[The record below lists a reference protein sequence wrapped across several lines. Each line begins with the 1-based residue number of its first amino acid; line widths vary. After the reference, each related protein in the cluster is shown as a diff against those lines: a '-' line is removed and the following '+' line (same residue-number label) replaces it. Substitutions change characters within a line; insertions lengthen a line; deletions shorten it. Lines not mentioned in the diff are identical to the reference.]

1 MAEKLIPGI
10 PHATRIAI
18 LQQTD
23 DQDESGSTY
32 GLKLDKSVLESVLGS
47 DEARN
52 EASRLV
58 DCKYIPGMS
67 LIAAIDSLIVLSKSF
82 ETEDPLKPVMAIRK
96 IRHEQ
101 AEQKLFLAHKNA
113 HLKSG
118 ARGLQTRKDLKA
130 AESKLDL
137 TQEL

>member
-23 DQDESGSTY
+23 DQDKSGSTY
-32 GLKLDKSVLESVLGS
+32 GLKLEKSVLESVLGS

-52 EASRLV
+52 EAARLA
-58 DCKYIPGMS
+58 DF
-67 LIAAIDSLIVLSKSF
+67 LSKSF
-82 ETEDPLKPVMAIRK
+82 ETDDPLKPVQAIRK

-101 AEQKLFLAHKNA
+101 AEKKLFLAHKNA

-118 ARGLQTRKDLKA
+118 ARGLQARKGLKA
-130 AESKLDL
+130 AESKLES

>member
-32 GLKLDKSVLESVLGS
+32 GLKLEKSVLESVLGS

-52 EASRLV
+52 EAARLAN
-58 DCKYIPGMS
+58 CKHSP
-67 LIAAIDSLIVLSKSF
+67 
-82 ETEDPLKPVMAIRK
+82 
-96 IRHEQ
+96 
-101 AEQKLFLAHKNA
+101 
-113 HLKSG
+113 
-118 ARGLQTRKDLKA
+118 
-130 AESKLDL
+130 
-137 TQEL
+137 

>member
-32 GLKLDKSVLESVLGS
+32 GLKLEKSVLESVLAS

-52 EASRLV
+52 EAARLA
-58 DCKYIPGMS
+58 DCKQS
-67 LIAAIDSLIVLSKSF
+67 LGTSLMAAIDCAIVLSKSF
-82 ETEDPLKPVMAIRK
+82 ETEDPLKPVQAIRK

-101 AEQKLFLAHKNA
+101 AEQKLFLAHKSA

-118 ARGLQTRKDLKA
+118 ARGLQARKDLKA
-130 AESKLDL
+130 AESKLHSA
-137 TQEL
+137 QES